1 MPGDNSFD
9 REDILP
15 PLERQYLE
23 DVENPHDSRD
33 YQDER
38 RSYEM
43 DLQRERGE
51 KATTSSFRRYNNS
64 SSSSSSGSYVRR
76 RNSAQPGAGGEQE
89 QQEDLYDDDMDQLQN
104 PDRYPWYSSHY
115 HHQVLSLFRVYQ
127 NNSNWF

>member
-33 YQDER
+33 YQEER
-38 RSYEM
+38 RRYEQE
-43 DLQRERGE
+43 LQRERGE
-51 KATTSSFRRYNNS
+51 KPTTSSFRRYNNS
-64 SSSSSSGSYVRR
+64 SGFVSNRSYFAE
-76 RNSAQPGAGGEQE
+76 SAQPGAGGEQNV
-89 QQEDLYDDDMDQLQN
+89 QTGQDANDDDMDKLFYEQWAIAAQPFN
-104 PDRYPWYSSHY
+104 
-115 HHQVLSLFRVYQ
+115 LFRVYL